1 MGWNNG
7 LILIFSLQF
16 FLSNVYCLH
25 RSQFKPS
32 FLFGTGTSSYQIEGA
47 YLEGNRALSNWDV
60 FTHTRDGSNGDIAD
74 DHYHRY
80 MEDIDL
86 MSTLGVNSYWFSIS
100 WSRILPKGRFGDVN
114 QAGISFYNKVINAIL
129 ARGIEPFVT
138 IHHFDVPQELVDQY
152 GAWLSSEIRKDF
164 GYFAE
169 VCFKAFGDRVKYWT
183 TFNEPNMVTKL
194 GYMIGMHPPGRC
206 SQPFGNCTYGNSSLE
221 PYIVAHNIILSH
233 ATAVDIY
240 RKYYQAKQGGHIGI
254 VIAATWYEPLMTT
267 TADILV
273 AKRAMAFNQYWF
285 LDPIFFGN
293 YPSVMRQMLG
303 PNLPTFTPEEKTL
316 LKEKLDFIGINQYT
330 TTYAKDCIH
339 STCVIDAF
347 DGNALVLTT

>member
-1 MGWNNG
+1 
-7 LILIFSLQF
+7 
-16 FLSNVYCLH
+16 
-25 RSQFKPS
+25 
-32 FLFGTGTSSYQIEGA
+32 
-47 YLEGNRALSNWDV
+47 
-60 FTHTRDGSNGDIAD
+60 
-74 DHYHRY
+74 
-80 MEDIDL
+80 
-86 MSTLGVNSYWFSIS
+86 MSTLGVNSYRFSIS
-100 WSRILPKGRFGDVN
+100 WSRILPREFQYFILKKNICESLIIISLYIEGRFGDVN

-138 IHHFDVPQELVDQY
+138 IHHFDFPQELVDQCD
-152 GAWLSSEIRKDF
+152 AWLSSEIRKDF

-169 VCFKAFGDRVKYWT
+169 VCIKAFGDRVKYWT
-183 TFNEPNMVTKL
+183 TFNEPNMMVTKL

-240 RKYYQAKQGGHIGI
+240 RKYYQAKQGGHIAI

-267 TADILV
+267 TADILA

-316 LKEKLDFIGINQYT
+316 LKEKLNFIGINQYT